1 MITVHKGNAEN
12 SETFRLIVACDQ
24 CHARVTTDVPLHN
37 IRDQGSMATEPY
49 IERAREELGQ
59 SCLHVQEELDRQ
71 EKDTQAPQQEPQGS
85 PHRHFSC
92 DGGQ

>member
-24 CHARVTTDVPLHN
+24 CHTHVATDVPFHN
-37 IRDQGSMATEPY
+37 IRDQGDTATEPY
-49 IERAREELGQ
+49 IKRAREELAQ
-59 SCLHVQEELDRQ
+59 TCPHTQEELDREEQ
-71 EKDTQAPQQEPQGS
+71 EGQSSQQETWGS
-85 PHRHFSC
+85 PHRHFSF